1 MAYSKHFYKTIKVTL
16 STTKLFVKVQ
26 DLEGMCLVNQQPQ
39 LCQVSQ
45 SRQVSQLTICCHT
58 CIVYQLHDLL
68 KLYDHATIV
77 KPF

>member
-1 MAYSKHFYKTIKVTL
+1 MSYSKCFYKTIWFTL
-16 STTKLFVKVQ
+16 STTKLFVKVHN
-26 DLEGMCLVNQQPQ
+26 LESMCLVDQKPQ

-58 CIVYQLHDLL
+58 WIVYQLHHLL